1 MPPKPEVS
9 REQVLEA
16 AVSLVRA
23 GGMESVNARSLAQ
36 ALGCSTRPLFRLYE
50 NMEALKRDVKLRL
63 DEIYENFMETRMRE
77 ENRLLTQGAAYVEF
91 AREEKEIF
99 RSLFLTR
106 TMAGK
111 SLSDIVRA
119 EWNQR
124 SIENA
129 ARTAGFSREG
139 AERLFLNVWLYSHGV
154 ASQILSNEIDLP
166 QGRAEELLQSAFQ
179 AFARQEREGEHG
191 TGRGTSG
198 GDGRVF

>member
-16 AVSLVRA
+16 AVPLVRA
-23 GGMESVNARSLAQ
+23 GGMENVNARALAQ
-36 ALGCSTRPLFRLYE
+36 ALGCSTRPLFRLYK
-50 NMEALKRDVKLRL
+50 NMEALKLDVKLRL
-63 DEIYENFMETRMRE
+63 DEIYENFMEARMRE
-77 ENRLLTQGAAYVEF
+77 ENRLLSQGAAYVEF

-99 RSLFLTR
+99 RALFLTR

-111 SLSDIVRA
+111 SLTDIVRA

-129 ARTAGFSREG
+129 ARTAGLSREG

-166 QGRAEELLQSAFQ
+166 QGRAEELLQRAFE
-179 AFARQEREGEHG
+179 AFAHQEREGEHG
-191 TGRGTSG
+191 TGRGKAG